1 MQAPA
6 IRNYTINKGSTF
18 NESLKFY
25 SSYCPITDSG
35 TTLDLSAY
43 SFASQIRASVGSTVI
58 ETFTINTD
66 NAATGEIF
74 LQLSDTE
81 TSAVTAG
88 TYLYDLKVTDT
99 ASNKDFWVK
108 GTITFVGVITTV

>member
-1 MQAPA
+1 MQVPA
-6 IRNYTINKGSTF
+6 IRNFTAYKGSTF

-25 SSYCPITDSG
+25 SSYCLATNTG
-35 TTLDLSAY
+35 TTIDLSGY

-66 NAATGEIF
+66 NTADGEIF

-88 TYLYDLKVTDT
+88 VYNYDLRVTDGST
-99 ASNKDFWVK
+99 NKAFWVK